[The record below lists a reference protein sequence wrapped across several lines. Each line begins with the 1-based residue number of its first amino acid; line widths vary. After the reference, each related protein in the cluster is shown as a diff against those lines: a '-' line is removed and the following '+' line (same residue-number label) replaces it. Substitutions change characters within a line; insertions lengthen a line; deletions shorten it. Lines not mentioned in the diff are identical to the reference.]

1 MTFNEEQEIH
11 GLIININ
18 TMEDIIKTPRTPFK
32 TLFNKPVNELRD
44 LQETKLQE
52 YNATFLK

>member
-44 LQETKLQE
+44 FQESKLQE
-52 YNATFLK
+52 YNATF